1 MDERVLREASTST
14 DKNGNMCCHGV
25 FGGQQESGF
34 SSELS
39 ISAGKGREVKYNEVP
54 DYMGE
59 GFLIKD

>member
-1 MDERVLREASTST
+1 MN
-14 DKNGNMCCHGV
+14 KNGNMCCHGV
-25 FGGQQESGF
+25 FGGQQESGL

-59 GFLIKD
+59 GFLI

>member
-1 MDERVLREASTST
+1 MKGFWGRSPQARIKTAICAAMVSA
-14 DKNGNMCCHGV
+14 
-25 FGGQQESGF
+25 GQQESGF